1 MLCTTA
7 NEYKAHLRKYMGKAF
22 INRERIVTAKAK
34 NQNKGKILHT
44 SIQVLRFKS
53 QEFKLSAFC
62 N

>member
-1 MLCTTA
+1 
-7 NEYKAHLRKYMGKAF
+7 MGKAF